1 MFFQAIYARY
11 SLFGKSGV
19 SVQLYVNKNALS
31 STYIGNADVTVGTNA
46 FPVQVMNVS
55 VYEDAG

>member
-11 SLFGKSGV
+11 SLYGKSGV

-46 FPVQVMNVS
+46 FPV
-55 VYEDAG
+55 